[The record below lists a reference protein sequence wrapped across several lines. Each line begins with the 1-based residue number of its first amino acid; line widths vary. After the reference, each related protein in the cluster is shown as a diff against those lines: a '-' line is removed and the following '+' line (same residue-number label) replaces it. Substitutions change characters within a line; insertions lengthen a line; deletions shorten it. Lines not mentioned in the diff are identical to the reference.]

1 MTATTSAPLPG
12 PAPRA
17 RVSPEFHTTARIT
30 FPRVLRSEW
39 TKLTS
44 LRSTVWTLLAAVV
57 VTIGLG
63 CLICWATEAHWARSD
78 PQDRLTF
85 EPVITSLTGAYFSQ
99 IAVGVLGVLLMT
111 GEYSTGMIRTS
122 LGAVPHRL
130 SVLFAKATTFAVTS
144 FVVALVAILVAFSAG
159 QAILNKQH
167 IGVSLGDR
175 GTVRAV
181 LGTAFF
187 ISIVGLLGL
196 SLGTLLRSTGGA
208 IASLLGLIFVVPI
221 ITNFL
226 PGNWS
231 HIHKFIPDGAGQA
244 VVTITPAGI
253 ARDSDVLSPLGGL
266 LVLLLWGA
274 VALGAAAY
282 TLVRRDA

>member
-1 MTATTSAPLPG
+1 MTATTSAPVPG
-12 PAPRA
+12 PAA
-17 RVSPEFHTTARIT
+17 RDRVRPEFHRSARIT
-30 FPRVLRSEW
+30 YPRVLRSEW

-63 CLICWATEAHWARSD
+63 CLICWATEAHWAKSD
-78 PQDRLTF
+78 PGDRLGF

-130 SVLFAKATTFAVTS
+130 PVLFAKATVFAVTS
-144 FVVALVAILVAFSAG
+144 YVVAAIASLIAFFAG
-159 QAILNKQH
+159 QAILDKQH
-167 IGVSLGDR
+167 IGASLTDPGA
-175 GTVRAV
+175 VRVV
-181 LGTAFF
+181 LGAPLF
-187 ISIVGLLGL
+187 IMIIGLLGL

-226 PGNWS
+226 PGNWK

-244 VVTITPAGI
+244 IVTITREGVG
-253 ARDSDVLSPLGGL
+253 RGSDVLSPLGGL
-266 LVLLLWGA
+266 IVLLLWGA